1 MTAYVDASVILR
13 LVLGQP
19 NGLAEWPKIQR
30 GVSSALITA
39 ESLRTLDRLRLRA
52 NLSDVEVAT
61 RRGAILSLIASLE
74 LVELDAAILDRASQP
89 MPTELGSLDAIHLAT
104 ALLWK
109 QMTGTQITVATHDE
123 ALGLSARAHGL
134 SVVGSAK

>member
-13 LVLGQP
+13 LALVQP
-19 NGLAEWPKIQR
+19 NRLTEWPKIRR

-52 NLSDVEVAT
+52 QLSDVEVAT
-61 RRGAILSLIASLE
+61 RRAAILSLIASLE
-74 LVELDAAILDRASQP
+74 LVELDAAVLCRASQP
-89 MPTELGSLDAIHLAT
+89 MPTELGTLDAIHLTT

-109 QMTGTQITVATHDE
+109 EMTGTPITVATHDE
-123 ALGLSARAHGL
+123 ALGVSARAHGL